1 MTASKVFSAFQVAPK
16 ARAALHVHEAQL
28 ALLLALVQG
37 AMSRDTEIMDGS
49 SGHRLA
55 AITLI
60 TELTHC
66 QARVPLPSMTS
77 LAGMCVL
84 AILQVSG

>member
-1 MTASKVFSAFQVAPK
+1 MFLACQVAPK

-37 AMSRDTEIMDGS
+37 AMSPDADTADGGG
-49 SGHRLA
+49 GHRLA

-60 TELTHC
+60 TELAHC
-66 QARVPLPSMTS
+66 QASLPTL
-77 LAGMCVL
+77 LAHER
-84 AILQVSG
+84 